1 MFRQTFTLTVE
12 TGMGVG
18 PNQVAKAVLYDL
30 LNKGYTV
37 GVTKVEI
44 IEVSSERIEKPEK
57 NGT

>member
-12 TGMGVG
+12 TGMGVS

-37 GVTKVEI
+37 EITKVDI
-44 IEVSSERIEKPEK
+44 IELPSERIEKPEK